1 MTDAAIREDQFIAA
15 LRSVLRE
22 PRGRVM
28 LGVGDDAAIWQP
40 SRSHRSVISSDA
52 FVDGVHFRR
61 GMMPPE
67 DIGARAMAA
76 SVSDLAA
83 MGAIGILATV
93 SLAIPSDISQDEACA
108 WYRGMQEV
116 ATAAKLSIV
125 GGDLVRSDRLML
137 AITVVGE
144 VRSTRAKR
152 RDGARAGDV
161 LAVTGPLGA
170 ARAGWLLDAHP
181 EALTGAM
188 RDAAVRAYRRP
199 QPRFKEARFL
209 CASERVHAMMDISDG
224 LSTDL
229 LRLCAASGVGA
240 VVDDVPAAPEAA
252 AMARA
257 LNGDA
262 EQFAL
267 AGGEDFELLVAIDAR
282 SFAYL
287 AARFAAH
294 IGRPLLRVGTIRA
307 ELGVVRRT
315 VEGDVTLT
323 STGWDQLHESS

>member
-1 MTDAAIREDQFIAA
+1 MTVAIREDQFIAA
-15 LRSVLRE
+15 LRSVVRE
-22 PRGRVM
+22 PRGRVF
-28 LGVGDDAAIWQP
+28 LGIGDDAAIWQP

-61 GMMPPE
+61 GLMPAE

-76 SVSDLAA
+76 SISDLAA
-83 MGAIGILATV
+83 MGACGVLATV
-93 SLAIPSDISQDEACA
+93 SLAVPHDVTEAEACA

-125 GGDLVRSDRLML
+125 GGDLVRADRLML

-144 VRSTRAKR
+144 VRSTRVKR
-152 RDGARAGDV
+152 RDGARVGDV

-170 ARAGWLLDAHP
+170 ARAGWLLDTHP
-181 EALTGAM
+181 DALTGAL
-188 RDAAVRAYRRP
+188 RDAALSAYRRP
-199 QPRFKEARFL
+199 QPRLADARFL
-209 CASERVHAMMDISDG
+209 SASERIHAMMDISDG

-229 LRLCAASGVGA
+229 LRLCTASCVGA
-240 VVDDVPAAPEAA
+240 VLEAVPVAPAAT

-257 LNGDA
+257 LNEDA
-262 EQFAL
+262 EHFAL
-267 AGGEDFELLVAIDAR
+267 AGGEDFELLVAIDPR
-282 SFAYL
+282 SFTYL

-294 IGRPLLRVGTIRA
+294 SGRSLLRIGTVCA

-315 VEGDVTLT
+315 DEGDVTLT